1 MSSQQSSIP
10 SGSGKGIPRGKGGK
24 GKFAGKAKRHRNQVD
39 AINGITKP
47 AIRRLCRRGGIK
59 RIGGLMYEESRA
71 ILKAWLENVL
81 HDSLTYAE
89 HARRKTM
96 TAADIVFAL
105 NRQGQTLYGF
115 DPGSTK
121 GWGKS
126 KHVKNKAPS

>member
-1 MSSQQSSIP
+1 MSSQPSSIP
-10 SGSGKGIPRGKGGK
+10 SGKSVYRGKGGK
-24 GKFAGKAKRHRNQVD
+24 GSKFAGKAKRHRDKVD
-39 AINGITKP
+39 AIKGITKP

-59 RIGGLMYEESRA
+59 RIGGLMYEETRA

-81 HDSLTYAE
+81 KDCLTYTE
-89 HARRKTM
+89 HARPKTM
-96 TAADIVFAL
+96 TAADVVFAL

-115 DPGSTK
+115 DPGATK

>member
-10 SGSGKGIPRGKGGK
+10 SSGKGAYRGKGGK
-24 GKFAGKAKRHRNQVD
+24 GGKFAGKAKRFGKDKVD
-39 AINGITKP
+39 PITGITKP

-71 ILKAWLENVL
+71 ILKAWLENVVR
-81 HDSLTYAE
+81 DGLTYAE

-96 TAADIVFAL
+96 IAADIVYAL
-105 NRQGQTLYGF
+105 KRQGQTLYGF
-115 DPGSTK
+115 DPGATK

-126 KHVKNKAPS
+126 VKNKA